1 MNTVGKVGTAS
12 VDALNVT
19 LEQVLNRHA
28 PLSVPRYQRGYAWE
42 DKAVDAFIDDIQVM
56 LDSTDPNASHFF
68 GSAVYM
74 QTTDES
80 QAQRVRY
87 EVIDGQQRLATLMLA
102 LSCVVDAAE
111 LLLDDCDGNADLE
124 TKVEEF
130 RRVTQEE
137 TLCWTDE
144 DVLGRT
150 ILRPRLTLSEADEE
164 LFEAIIMRTELPED
178 LPRESHAFL
187 LNSRSRLRAAINL
200 FVGEGDDLE
209 ERLARLDSYKHAL
222 VRRSHLIR
230 IIAHQRTQAYRLFSV
245 LNNRGKVLSIAD
257 LLRSQTMELVVDH
270 EEQHEE
276 LAKIW
281 DGMFAHPSKRV
292 GEFLKAYFASR
303 FGYRPQKQHLLDELT
318 SNLDLNDPATTAAAA
333 KQVVKTVKTLSS
345 ELTTYD
351 QLARGEWPA
360 GISKRPNKPV
370 SDWYRGRLARVMGPV
385 KHKLALPVLLA
396 AARTLDEVDFGEVVY
411 MIEVFAFRYK
421 IISGGHAGP
430 PGGVYVREAQL
441 MREAA
446 ATSTKY
452 KMTGL
457 RNSLRE
463 LIAEKAD
470 DDRFGAGL
478 ARLTYDK
485 PTDRAAL
492 SELLTVLEDLHPWW
506 KRTGQKNPNSNPKPG
521 VGVKAVVSSEISLD
535 HIYLHN
541 TPPAKQVP
549 ELEEVKHHLGN
560 LALMSRQH
568 NNDAGSASHAVKTK
582 VHYAASDVTMTREL
596 ADTLVWDRAAVDE
609 RQSALIAMAC
619 RVFTF

>member
-1 MNTVGKVGTAS
+1 MNTAQKVGVAS

-19 LEQVLNRHA
+19 LTQVLARHA

-42 DKAVDAFIDDIQVM
+42 DKAVDAFIKDIQVM
-56 LDSTDPNASHFF
+56 LDSNKPNASHFF

-80 QAQRVRY
+80 HAQRVQY
-87 EVIDGQQRLATLMLA
+87 EVIDGQQRLATVMLA
-102 LSCVVDAAE
+102 LSCVIDVTD
-111 LLLDDCDGNADLE
+111 LLLDECDGDPDLAAR
-124 TKVEEF
+124 VAEF
-130 RRVTQEE
+130 RRETQED
-137 TLCWTDE
+137 TLCWSDD
-144 DVLGRT
+144 DVLARK

-178 LPRESHAFL
+178 LPRESHEL
-187 LNSRSRLRAAINL
+187 LLRARERLRLAISS
-200 FVGEGDDLE
+200 FVGDGDDLD
-209 ERLARLDSYKHAL
+209 ERLERLERYTDAL
-222 VRRSHLIR
+222 LRRSHLIR

-245 LNNRGKVLSIAD
+245 LNNRGKVLSTAD
-257 LLRSQTMELVVDH
+257 LLRSRTMELVVDH
-270 EEQHEE
+270 ETQHEE

-281 DGMFAHPSKRV
+281 DGMFAHPSKRL
-292 GEFLKAYFASR
+292 GEFLKTYFASR

-318 SNLDLNDPATTAAAA
+318 WQLDLDDPADSVAAA
-333 KQVVKTVKTLSS
+333 KQVVKTVKALSA
-345 ELTTYD
+345 ELTTYT
-351 QLARGEWPA
+351 QLVRGEWPT
-360 GISKRPNKPV
+360 GIAQRPNKAV

-385 KHKLALPVLLA
+385 KHKLALPLLLA

-411 MIEVFAFRYK
+411 MIEIFAFRYK

-441 MREAA
+441 MRQAA
-446 ATSTKY
+446 ANATAY
-452 KMTGL
+452 KMTAL

-463 LIAEKAD
+463 LIDFKAD
-470 DDRFGAGL
+470 DDRFGVGL

-485 PTDRAAL
+485 VTDKAAL

-506 KRTGQKNPNSNPKPG
+506 THTGSKHPNSKPKPG

-541 TPPAKQVP
+541 MPAEKQVP

-560 LALMSRQH
+560 LALMSKQH
-568 NNDAGSASHAVKTK
+568 NNDAGSASYAVKSK
-582 VHYAASDVTMTREL
+582 VHYAASDTCVSAWTRN
-596 ADTLVWDRAAVDE
+596 
-609 RQSALIAMAC
+609 
-619 RVFTF
+619 